1 MNKQTK
7 AFGSFSVDDVG
18 RAKAFYGGTL
28 GLDVADEKMGGLEL
42 RLGGGNT
49 FFVYPKRDHA
59 PATYTVLNF
68 EVGDLRAEMRT
79 LTGKGV
85 RFERYDHGEVK
96 TDADGV
102 MSHDGMQIAWFK
114 DPAGNFLSLIQGGN
128 A

>member
-1 MNKQTK
+1 MNNQTK